1 MTVRRLTGVT
11 LLILTAIFA
20 NGCFLVA
27 GAVGVG
33 AGAVWYYGALR
44 STEETSHTKLFDASK
59 AAVGELGMT
68 VTEDAVDAT
77 EGKIEATTGE
87 DRRVAISI
95 RRVTENTSE
104 LVIRVGIAD
113 EAGAREL
120 YAKIKEKLPGVVGSA
135 GE

>member
-1 MTVRRLTGVT
+1 MTMKRLATAT

-20 NGCFLVA
+20 NGCLLVV
-27 GAVGVG
+27 GAAGVG

-44 STEETSHTKLFDASK
+44 STEEVGHTKLFEASK
-59 AAVGELGMT
+59 AAAGELGMT
-68 VTEDAVDAT
+68 VTKDAVDAT

-95 RRVTENTSE
+95 ERVTENTSE

-113 EAGAREL
+113 EAGARAL
-120 YAKIKEKLPGVVGSA
+120 YAKIKENLPGVAGSA